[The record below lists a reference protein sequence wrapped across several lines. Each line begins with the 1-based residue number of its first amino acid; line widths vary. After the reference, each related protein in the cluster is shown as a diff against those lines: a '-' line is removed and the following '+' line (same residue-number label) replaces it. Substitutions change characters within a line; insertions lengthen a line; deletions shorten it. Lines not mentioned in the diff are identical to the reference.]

1 MESIEKYNEIDRI
14 KNNEIDRKKQ
24 RNLWKSYQHCTG
36 LSYHIILAAFF
47 VKGKHALNPI
57 ISFASSLVKD
67 NQ

>member
-24 RNLWKSYQHCTG
+24 RNLWKSYQHHG
-36 LSYHIILAAFF
+36 LSYHIIIAASFI
-47 VKGKHALNPI
+47 KGKHALNPI